1 MSRTGSIART
11 MHAGGAVQGIDF
23 QTGIIGKTIHA
34 IALIDPPGLLP
45 CITFERVGI
54 LGDVVMAAYVI
65 DKRQSMDK
73 ALSEVKKGAIT
84 IDNARDTAV
93 TVLRQD
99 LPRQTIEA
107 AF

>member
-11 MHAGGAVQGIDF
+11 MHAGGAVQVIDF

-34 IALIDPPGLLP
+34 IALIDPSGLLP

-65 DKRQSMDK
+65 
-73 ALSEVKKGAIT
+73 
-84 IDNARDTAV
+84 
-93 TVLRQD
+93 
-99 LPRQTIEA
+99 EA
-107 AF
+107 ADVEGVGDDGAKFLELMGVIGGKYQCLHNDA